1 MDNVKFLIEL
11 TVQEV
16 VGYIVTEENVEYDK
30 AIDLFYTSSVFE
42 KLSDTETGLYRESSA
57 YIYELYKNERNTGK
71 ITPTDIWN
79 VAATEKTP

>member
-71 ITPTDIWN
+71 ITPTDI
-79 VAATEKTP
+79 